1 MWPHPSTALIVLLLL
16 QGKCWIH
23 EVSPPRLHLLLLLLW
38 WNDDFTDDCTDRSD
52 RNDLPDHM
60 TPTSAATYSVGWTS
74 DWATWPYSTAGPTFL
89 WFWWSMS
96 HLSGQRSAFQF
107 AERPKKKNPIGRFRC
122 VWFEFFFSDFIL
134 SDFLSDFGER
144 TCAGFFFPHC
154 ILTEPACFC
163 DVGASYSLT
172 YKNQSLQNPSTGMR
186 TNITWPLRSINR
198 NIVSVSSL
206 EILALVVLAAPQI
219 KDRRRRRIRTP
230 CKQRVYQD
238 GLSTPREW
246 KKSQ

>member
-23 EVSPPRLHLLLLLLW
+23 EVSPPRVHLHLLLHR

-74 DWATWPYSTAGPTFL
+74 DWATWPYSIVGPTFL

-107 AERPKKKNPIGRFRC
+107 AERPKKKNPISRFRC
-122 VWFEFFFSDFIL
+122 VWFEFFFQISFSLIFSLIL
-134 SDFLSDFGER
+134 VRER
-144 TCAGFFFPHC
+144 VQGFFFPHC
-154 ILTEPACFC
+154 IPTEPACFLWC
-163 DVGASYSLT
+163 RRLLQSY
-172 YKNQSLQNPSTGMR
+172 
-186 TNITWPLRSINR
+186 I
-198 NIVSVSSL
+198 
-206 EILALVVLAAPQI
+206 
-219 KDRRRRRIRTP
+219 
-230 CKQRVYQD
+230 
-238 GLSTPREW
+238 
-246 KKSQ
+246 

>member
-23 EVSPPRLHLLLLLLW
+23 EVSPPRLHLHLLLLLFLLW

-107 AERPKKKNPIGRFRC
+107 AERPKKKIPSVGSDVFDLSFFFQISFSLIFSLILVRERVQG
-122 VWFEFFFSDFIL
+122 FFFSPLYSDWTSVFSVMSAPPTVLHIKINRSKIPPPGWEQTSLDLCVLLTGIL
-134 SDFLSDFGER
+134 S
-144 TCAGFFFPHC
+144 
-154 ILTEPACFC
+154 
-163 DVGASYSLT
+163 V
-172 YKNQSLQNPSTGMR
+172 
-186 TNITWPLRSINR
+186 
-198 NIVSVSSL
+198 
-206 EILALVVLAAPQI
+206 
-219 KDRRRRRIRTP
+219 
-230 CKQRVYQD
+230 
-238 GLSTPREW
+238 
-246 KKSQ
+246 

>member
-144 TCAGFFFPHC
+144 TCAGFFFSP
-154 ILTEPACFC
+154 L
-163 DVGASYSLT
+163 YSDWTSVFSVMSVPPTVLHI
-172 YKNQSLQNPSTGMR
+172 K
-186 TNITWPLRSINR
+186 INR
-198 NIVSVSSL
+198 SKIPPPGWEQTSLDLCVLLTGILSV
-206 EILALVVLAAPQI
+206 
-219 KDRRRRRIRTP
+219 
-230 CKQRVYQD
+230 
-238 GLSTPREW
+238 
-246 KKSQ
+246 